1 MGKRLISQPFQICL
15 TIDFS
20 LRELLNTFFVIQK
33 NVDNLI
39 YNIMEFTATTIAGFL
54 KGEIEGNPDIKVNTI
69 AKIEE
74 GIEGALSFLANPK
87 YEHYIYETKSSVVLV
102 NKSFVPSGTIGATLI
117 RVENSY
123 EAFASLLRLVDQA
136 RPRKKGIHPTA
147 IIETSAKVGS
157 DVFIGPYTY
166 IGENC
171 IIGDGCSI
179 YPHVYI
185 GDNTRLGNYCTLNPG
200 VKIYH
205 DCLLGEGC
213 IIHAGSVIG
222 SDGFGFAPQSDNE
235 FMKIPQLGNVVL
247 EDHVEIG
254 ANVTIDRATMG
265 STIIRKGV
273 KLDNLIQIGHN
284 VEVGENSVMAAQ
296 TGISGSTKVGKNCM
310 FGGQVGLAGH
320 IKIADGTKI
329 GAQGGI
335 LGDVKEENT
344 VILGSPAIELKQYL
358 RSSVVFKK
366 LPEMKVKI
374 DSLEKEIESLKKK

>member
-1 MGKRLISQPFQICL
+1 
-15 TIDFS
+15 
-20 LRELLNTFFVIQK
+20 
-33 NVDNLI
+33 
-39 YNIMEFTATTIAGFL
+39 MEFTAATIAGFL
-54 KGEIEGNPDIKVNTI
+54 NGEIVGNPDIKVNTI

-74 GIEGALSFLANPK
+74 GQSGALSFLANPK

-102 NKSFVPSGTIGATLI
+102 NKSFVPSATIGATLI
-117 RVENSY
+117 KVENSY

-147 IIETSAKVGS
+147 IIEPTAKIGS

-171 IIGDGCSI
+171 VIGDGCSV
-179 YPHVYI
+179 YPQVYI
-185 GDNTRLGNYCTLNPG
+185 GDNSKLGNNCTVNPG

-205 DCLLGEGC
+205 DCILGEGC
-213 IIHAGSVIG
+213 IIHAGTVIG
-222 SDGFGFAPQSDNE
+222 SDGFGFAPQSDSE

-265 STIIRKGV
+265 STIIRQGV

-320 IKIADGTKI
+320 IKIANGTKI

-344 VILGSPAIELKQYL
+344 VILGSPAIDLKQFL
-358 RSSVVFKK
+358 RSSVIFKK

-374 DSLEKEIESLKKK
+374 DSLEKQIESLKKK